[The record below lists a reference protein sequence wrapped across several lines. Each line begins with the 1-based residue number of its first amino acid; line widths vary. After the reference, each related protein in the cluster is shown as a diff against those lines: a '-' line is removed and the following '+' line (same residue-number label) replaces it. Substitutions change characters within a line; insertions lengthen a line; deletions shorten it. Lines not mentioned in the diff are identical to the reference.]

1 MSDKI
6 ETPAAETPAPEAV
19 DVKQLRTLLDLPADA
34 SDLDVITALAQL
46 VAVVQEK
53 YEELLSQNIERDEA
67 VANRDLDHFSD
78 VIRPETREFWK
89 EALLRNRD
97 MSWAILSGIR
107 ESAQPPP
114 AEQPPAPPAPTK
126 PLFRNRLVVAKTV
139 AELAEDTPTA
149 SISRAVAIRNRAHQI
164 RSTEKIPYALAFSR
178 AEREI
183 EQ

>member
-78 VIRPETREFWK
+78 VIRP
-89 EALLRNRD
+89 
-97 MSWAILSGIR
+97 
-107 ESAQPPP
+107 
-114 AEQPPAPPAPTK
+114 
-126 PLFRNRLVVAKTV
+126 
-139 AELAEDTPTA
+139 
-149 SISRAVAIRNRAHQI
+149 
-164 RSTEKIPYALAFSR
+164 
-178 AEREI
+178 
-183 EQ
+183 